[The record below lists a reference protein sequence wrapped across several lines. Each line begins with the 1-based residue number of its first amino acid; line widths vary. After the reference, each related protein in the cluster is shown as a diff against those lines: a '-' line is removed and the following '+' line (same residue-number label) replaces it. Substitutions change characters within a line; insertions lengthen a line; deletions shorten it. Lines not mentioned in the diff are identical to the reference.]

1 MTAPSPTREGTR
13 ERILA
18 AAVDLFAE
26 HGFEATSLQQIADVL
41 PVTKAAVY
49 YHFRS
54 KDDLL
59 ATLVEPVFAD
69 LEARLQAAQIGK
81 PSPAARRAA
90 LTGFLDGLIAHHQ
103 MIGFITRDPAV
114 RANPVVLARAER
126 IQDRIDTVLLGADMD
141 EPCRIVASMVLG
153 SMYSAVVEHGD
164 ADPALLRPIVVE
176 SVEAMLRT
184 VRRRPKVAH

>member
-1 MTAPSPTREGTR
+1 MTASTPIREGTR

-41 PVTKAAVY
+41 PVTKAALY

-59 ATLVEPVFAD
+59 AALVEPIFAD
-69 LEARLQAAQIGK
+69 LETRLRAARIGR

-90 LTGFLDGLIAHHQ
+90 LTDFLDGLIAHRQ
-103 MIGFITRDPAV
+103 MIGFVTRDPAI
-114 RANPVVLARAER
+114 RANPVVLARADR
-126 IQDRIDTVLLGADMD
+126 IHERIDTLLLGADLD
-141 EPCRIVASMVLG
+141 ESERIVASMALG
-153 SMYSAVVEHGD
+153 GMYSAVVDHGD
-164 ADPALLRPIVVE
+164 ADPELLRPLVVE
-176 SVEAMLRT
+176 SVEAMLRA
-184 VRRRPKVAH
+184 VRRRHKVDH

>member
-18 AAVDLFAE
+18 AAVVLFAD

-41 PVTKAAVY
+41 PVTKAALY

-59 ATLVEPVFAD
+59 AALVEPIFAD
-69 LEARLQAAQIGK
+69 LEARLRAAEIDK

-90 LTGFLDGLIAHHQ
+90 LTDFLDGLLAHQ
-103 MIGFITRDPAV
+103 QLIGFITRDPAA
-114 RANPVVLARAER
+114 RANPIVLAQTER
-126 IQDRIDTVLLGADMD
+126 VREHIDTLLLGADLD
-141 EPCRIVASMVLG
+141 ESEQIVASMALG
-153 SMYSAVVEHGD
+153 GMYSAVVDHGD
-164 ADPALLRPIVVE
+164 ADPDLLRPIVVE
-176 SVEAMLRT
+176 SIEAMLRT
-184 VRRRPKVAH
+184 IRRRHKVAH